1 MYLMIFPK
9 SIICTHIIN
18 KLNNNNNKNNNK
30 SFNNKEILEQLKL
43 FLR

>member
-1 MYLMIFPK
+1 MIFPK
-9 SIICTHIIN
+9 SIICTYIIN
-18 KLNNNNNKNNNK
+18 KLNNNNKNNNK

>member
-9 SIICTHIIN
+9 SIIYTHIIN
-18 KLNNNNNKNNNK
+18 KLNNNNKNNNK

>member
-1 MYLMIFPK
+1 MIFPK

-18 KLNNNNNKNNNK
+18 KLNNNNKNNNK

>member
-9 SIICTHIIN
+9 SIIYTNIIN
-18 KLNNNNNKNNNK
+18 KLNNNNKNNNK

>member
-9 SIICTHIIN
+9 SIIYTNIIN
-18 KLNNNNNKNNNK
+18 KLNNNNKNNK